1 MTDLSGAGVRVLL
14 IGTATHPG
22 PTLTSVPAVSRTINA
37 LRDRLIS
44 RCGVPADQV
53 RLLADP
59 ETARD
64 MATAI
69 AEEAQQ
75 AQTTLLL
82 YYLGH
87 GLIGPGNELYLAASS
102 TDQLTPGLAAHQALR
117 LADLREALS
126 ACRASSVV
134 VVLDCCFS
142 GRAKLGNRSPQ
153 QFTLPPAHGMYLL
166 GSAEQLALAPEDAQY
181 TAFTGALIK
190 LVDEG
195 DPRGPRL
202 LTLDAA
208 YDYLFRTLRAQQGP
222 LPRRQAGD
230 RSGGLVLAVN
240 PAQPEPVGRVEEEPF
255 PGGCPYLGLE
265 SFAVDDAEFFHGRER
280 LVEDLV
286 RACGKALAG
295 RQSVIV
301 VGPSGAGKTSVL
313 RAGLVAALRRGVP
326 ELPGSAGWPSVLL
339 TPGAHPLQ
347 GLAAALHPDGIAGSE
362 SLRADPGSAAALVG
376 GVLAEQSA
384 ERLVLVVDQLEELFT
399 VCQSQSE
406 RTAFLAALA
415 ALAADAQAL
424 VVLALRA
431 DFYGQALDFPELA
444 AALRD
449 HQVQAVAMRPEELRA
464 AIERPAELA
473 GLTLDEGLADL
484 LLHELGATQL
494 TGPEPGTLPM
504 LSHTLWAIWRQRHGA
519 RLTVAGLR
527 ATGGITQ
534 AIARTADDTYD
545 QLDEA
550 GRSALRRM
558 LPRLVRVDDR
568 SVDTA
573 QRVDRA
579 SLVQGLPDSEAAE
592 RALYRFA
599 EARLLV
605 LDEQTVALSHDAL
618 LRGWLRLRAWVDAD
632 REWLR
637 TRQRLA
643 ADAETW
649 WEAGQDPSLLYRGT
663 RLAAAREG
671 AAEADRA
678 EELPSRLTEFLDR
691 SKRYERRRVRRG
703 RAAIASLVVLTLL
716 SVSGGGLALTFQ
728 QESRAQ
734 QQHAVAQLVAAEA
747 ADLRNSQPGLAKQ
760 LAVAAYRLD
769 PQANRAALFAAVGTD
784 GVFDG
789 QDRAADLAQST
800 DGRRLAISTGNSVA
814 LWSTAGAGEGRIQ
827 LPGVGPVALSPDGR
841 LVAAAAGQQ
850 GKPAVRLWDIG
861 DPAHPKELAIPPAA
875 DQSGVTALAFSPD
888 GHMLAAGTDGGT
900 IRLLDL
906 SEPAAPKPLPAL
918 TGHTGVVDSL
928 TFAPSGRTLA
938 SAGADRSVH
947 LWDLVAPARPVAL
960 PKLDGGPLADNLHPK
975 PLHRLAFSPDGNLLV
990 GPGDGDGN
998 ALRLWD
1004 VRNPTQP
1011 HLAKTDEYATVPDC
1025 RTHLISAAFSPD
1037 GHLLATVCEHSAM
1050 LWQVSTDPPDVVNI
1064 NAMEEPLVDE
1074 ATATTGPALFVPAG
1088 NPLLAKPVTG
1098 LVLTATGRGVHLTD
1112 VTNPFQPGA
1121 AASLGRSPSGFVVPV
1136 TFSSG
1141 PRQLVAWEGESDGA
1155 LWDLSGD
1162 PPHHRLAALP
1172 GSGQL
1177 GAAGVAFS
1185 PDGRILATGE
1195 LDQNGKPVVRL
1206 RSTEQPDAA
1215 VLSTIDGLDNS
1226 AGALAF
1232 ASDGRTLAVSDT
1244 NDHLDGRVTP
1254 TVKLYDLADR
1264 THPHRIAVLPGEVFR
1279 LAFSSDHH
1287 LLAGGGAD
1295 SLQLWDTT
1303 DPRHPTVLPP
1313 KPLTA
1318 GALVSEPAF
1327 SPDGHLLA
1335 VSDSTG
1341 ATRLWE
1347 VTGDRLGDADPVV
1360 VQAPGTG
1367 PGISFSPDGR
1377 TLAMTGTGDSFAAV
1391 GPRYPHIELWD
1402 VGNWRVPTLQ
1412 AVVATGPTSGVRT
1425 SEIAV
1430 SADGKLLATVGATVD
1445 IWSTD
1450 QPTTLETICESVGD
1464 TITDEQWQRYVP
1476 GGTPYRKP
1484 CP

>member
-1155 LWDLSGD
+1155 LWDLSLI
-1162 PPHHRLAALP
+1162 HINWARLASPSAP
-1172 GSGQL
+1172 T
-1177 GAAGVAFS
+1177 AASWPPANWTRTANPWS
-1185 PDGRILATGE
+1185 ACAAPSSRTR
-1195 LDQNGKPVVRL
+1195 PCCPP
-1206 RSTEQPDAA
+1206 ST
-1215 VLSTIDGLDNS
+1215 
-1226 AGALAF
+1226 
-1232 ASDGRTLAVSDT
+1232 AS
-1244 NDHLDGRVTP
+1244 
-1254 TVKLYDLADR
+1254 
-1264 THPHRIAVLPGEVFR
+1264 
-1279 LAFSSDHH
+1279 
-1287 LLAGGGAD
+1287 
-1295 SLQLWDTT
+1295 
-1303 DPRHPTVLPP
+1303 
-1313 KPLTA
+1313 
-1318 GALVSEPAF
+1318 
-1327 SPDGHLLA
+1327 
-1335 VSDSTG
+1335 
-1341 ATRLWE
+1341 
-1347 VTGDRLGDADPVV
+1347 
-1360 VQAPGTG
+1360 
-1367 PGISFSPDGR
+1367 
-1377 TLAMTGTGDSFAAV
+1377 
-1391 GPRYPHIELWD
+1391 
-1402 VGNWRVPTLQ
+1402 
-1412 AVVATGPTSGVRT
+1412 
-1425 SEIAV
+1425 
-1430 SADGKLLATVGATVD
+1430 
-1445 IWSTD
+1445 
-1450 QPTTLETICESVGD
+1450 TTLP
-1464 TITDEQWQRYVP
+1464 VP
-1476 GGTPYRKP
+1476 SPSLPTAEPWR
-1484 CP
+1484 CPTRMTT